1 MGRLRAWGS
10 PGVCQPQRRGLGRW
24 PVFGYVSVDP
34 PTPPEQHA
42 MRIRITPRQRS
53 HHPENEAGFG
63 FHLDR
68 GRARQGG
75 GAGST
80 PPQRR
85 QPEPGPGLRHGSP
98 VWCAHARRDGSGER
112 KEPEPHAR
120 YAYGA
125 NRLSMTATGDP
136 GVGRFHHADGLGSTC
151 TDATGEEQWRYSYE
165 PYGATRAATQVP
177 SAHRRTR
184 RSGPATTPS
193 PGPHQPACPPVRR
206 HHRPV
211 HPNRLG
217 QRRDRRRHRH
227 RAHPRLERGPGRAP

>member
-112 KEPEPHAR
+112 KEPEPHAPL
-120 YAYGA
+120 
-125 NRLSMTATGDP
+125 RLRRQPAEHD
-136 GVGRFHHADGLGSTC
+136 R
-151 TDATGEEQWRYSYE
+151 
-165 PYGATRAATQVP
+165 
-177 SAHRRTR
+177 HRRPR
-184 RSGPATTPS
+184 RGPV
-193 PGPHQPACPPVRR
+193 PPRR
-206 HHRPV
+206 RP
-211 HPNRLG
+211 RL
-217 QRRDRRRHRH
+217 DLHRRHRR
-227 RAHPRLERGPGRAP
+227 RAVALQLRALRRHPRRDPGPISAPANPAQWAGDYAEPGAAPTRVPAGTTPPPAGSPKPARPTS